1 MNEIEFARAHLG
13 DYRVQGAEI
22 KPRLCPYCRGG
33 QHGDKY
39 TFALNMDKHT
49 FICLRGSCGK
59 QGHFSQLLRDFGEQP
74 DKVYAPL
81 VTRSYVKPQP
91 PKISREGA
99 AMQYIKQRGISAE
112 TAAAYGV
119 GGNTQGEVVFPYYE
133 TPEAFQTGQPVFI
146 KYRPARKL
154 DKGERKARREKDT
167 KPVLFGMHLCRP
179 ENGTLYLFEGEFD
192 AMAGYQAH
200 GGNCV
205 SVPSGCKEFTWLDTC
220 ADFLSQYDRV
230 AIIGDNDAA
239 GQEMVRALSDKLEC
253 AVCVPDFAR
262 YGTSKDANEILY
274 RQGAERLSAIMD
286 GVHAAETLGL
296 LNIAD
301 IAPVDLSSLPRVL
314 SGLPSIDR
322 MCGGL
327 LMGDLC
333 EWTGKRGEGKSTIL
347 TQLALESVEQGEN
360 VCVYSGEIPA
370 NRFRYGV
377 YLQAAGELHV
387 CERMDER
394 AGRVT
399 QFVPQ
404 SVQRKIDSWLN
415 GRFWLY
421 DNRIAGADEAE
432 SVLRAFEKAYR
443 RYNCRV
449 FLVDNL
455 MTVHTCRSERDF
467 YQSQADF
474 TIKLRKFAEKHGVLV
489 HLVVHPRKTGGQA
502 VRDNDE
508 VGGLSTITNI
518 ACAVFNMRRL
528 DENEAA
534 EKGCDSAISCLKNRA
549 YGETGNVRLHFL
561 AKSRRFVEPGQ
572 KEKPFGWEQQAAP
585 ALPSEPPF

>member
-1 MNEIEFARAHLG
+1 
-13 DYRVQGAEI
+13 
-22 KPRLCPYCRGG
+22 
-33 QHGDKY
+33 
-39 TFALNMDKHT
+39 
-49 FICLRGSCGK
+49 
-59 QGHFSQLLRDFGEQP
+59 
-74 DKVYAPL
+74 
-81 VTRSYVKPQP
+81 
-91 PKISREGA
+91 
-99 AMQYIKQRGISAE
+99 
-112 TAAAYGV
+112 
-119 GGNTQGEVVFPYYE
+119 
-133 TPEAFQTGQPVFI
+133 
-146 KYRPARKL
+146 
-154 DKGERKARREKDT
+154 
-167 KPVLFGMHLCRP
+167 
-179 ENGTLYLFEGEFD
+179 
-192 AMAGYQAH
+192 
-200 GGNCV
+200 
-205 SVPSGCKEFTWLDTC
+205 
-220 ADFLSQYDRV
+220 
-230 AIIGDNDAA
+230 
-239 GQEMVRALSDKLEC
+239 
-253 AVCVPDFAR
+253 
-262 YGTSKDANEILY
+262 
-274 RQGAERLSAIMD
+274 MD

-347 TQLALESVEQGEN
+347 TQIALESVEQGEN

-404 SVQRKIDSWLN
+404 SIQRKIDSWLN

-572 KEKPFGWEQQAAP
+572 KEKPFGWEQQASP